1 MVFVIFVNFVIFVD
15 FAIFVNFVIFNFVIF
30 VEGSSEDPQG
40 ILEGVVI
47 GKTPFY
53 ARTLFF
59 SISLD
64 SSSLS
69 PPASRFSLSVPS
81 PRSEAARAGNLGFC
95 LIDRQ

>member
-1 MVFVIFVNFVIFVD
+1 MVFVIFVGFVIFVD
-15 FAIFVNFVIFNFVIF
+15 FVIFDDFVIF

-47 GKTPFY
+47 GETPFY
-53 ARTLFF
+53 ALTLFF